1 MAFSEKMNVTIFVKR
16 KKKYEWD
23 LRVCQRD
30 IVNKL
35 EVNFLC
41 AFFLKTNLAGLKL
54 DSSNYGEKWIL
65 KDISYFNTV
74 ELGDKELFGHPKIV
88 P

>member
-1 MAFSEKMNVTIFVKR
+1 M
-16 KKKYEWD
+16 
-23 LRVCQRD
+23 RVCQRD

-65 KDISYFNTV
+65 KDIFLFSKLYNQSNCMILKWNYPGGFWLELWFVKNFNKGPFLYIT
-74 ELGDKELFGHPKIV
+74 
-88 P
+88 